1 VSKFRLRLSSRA
13 RLTFTAAVA
22 LSLAAGAV
30 LVPVAVRA
38 ATTITSSDWPTY
50 GHDPQHSFAGV
61 STLTPSSVLTL
72 KPAWFFPT
80 GDAVTSNP
88 IVVGST
94 LYVGSWDGNFYALD
108 KGTGKLVWKFQLDQQ
123 PAINPSPG
131 NTSPRDVMSDGG
143 LVTDAAWFQPGS
155 GGRPDMVI
163 FGGGYTLYALNAGT
177 GKLLWK
183 NQFTGLPEQA
193 PSPTTDSTR
202 IFSSPV
208 VVGNQVIFGVSS
220 DGEAGH
226 RGYVASANINNGSLI
241 WRFETD
247 VAAVGGAP
255 QNDGCGG
262 VWSSPSLDA
271 ARGLVFVGVSD
282 CNNHG
287 LPPYAERVIALHTKD
302 GTVAWVF
309 TPPRL
314 QGVPAGQDPP
324 CDFDFG
330 ATLNLGAPDATGA
343 ATFLGIGGKDGT
355 YYRLDP
361 ATGALVWNTN
371 VVFGGAAGGFIG
383 TTAFDGS
390 KVYGATAL
398 GDVATPTCE
407 PGNPNDTPL
416 QEPSMHAFNA
426 AGPSGQNQV
435 WSQQGAQ
442 SFGPTTVAGG
452 MTFSGYALGPQVQVR
467 NASTGALLTS
477 LTVASDCFCGI
488 TVSGNAVFFGT
499 GSPQQGTGDGI
510 YAFTPLS

>member
-287 LPPYAERVIALHTKD
+287 LPPT
-302 GTVAWVF
+302 
-309 TPPRL
+309 
-314 QGVPAGQDPP
+314 
-324 CDFDFG
+324 
-330 ATLNLGAPDATGA
+330 
-343 ATFLGIGGKDGT
+343 
-355 YYRLDP
+355 
-361 ATGALVWNTN
+361 
-371 VVFGGAAGGFIG
+371 
-383 TTAFDGS
+383 
-390 KVYGATAL
+390 
-398 GDVATPTCE
+398 
-407 PGNPNDTPL
+407 
-416 QEPSMHAFNA
+416 
-426 AGPSGQNQV
+426 PSG
-435 WSQQGAQ
+435 
-442 SFGPTTVAGG
+442 
-452 MTFSGYALGPQVQVR
+452 
-467 NASTGALLTS
+467 
-477 LTVASDCFCGI
+477 
-488 TVSGNAVFFGT
+488 
-499 GSPQQGTGDGI
+499 
-510 YAFTPLS
+510 